1 MKKKAKTGQKSPEVV
16 VEVVAPT
23 PTDDKRILRCLI
35 DSGSTESIILDEFL
49 GGLKKSR
56 NAKTQQWQTKG
67 GVFSTSA
74 RCCVPFFLVD
84 FATNKRVMWTFHVDN
99 STTSKQAGYDM
110 IIGRDLLIKLGID
123 IKFSSGTLKWE
134 DTEIPMR
141 ESGELRDRQ
150 IAYHCFYASDDVT
163 ATKQLTKRAVQI
175 LDSKYDAIDVG
186 KVVAEQVG
194 LDKSQKAALHALLT
208 KYKNLFNGE
217 LGDWDSSPV
226 SIELQPNAKPFHAR
240 AYPVPQIHEAAMK
253 REVERLVLIGVLE
266 ESNDS
271 EWGAPTFIIPK
282 KDGRIRF
289 ISDFRKLNT
298 FLKRKPFPIPKIQ
311 DMLLKLKGFTYASAL
326 DLNMGYYTIRLDP
339 DAQKLCTIV
348 LPWGKYKYKRL
359 PMGLAGSP
367 DIFQE
372 KMSDLMR
379 GLEFVR
385 CYLDDVLIIST
396 STFEEHLTKVEQ
408 CFQRI
413 AKAGLKINPDK
424 SFFGKKEIEYL
435 GYWVTQHGIQPQVKK
450 VNSILTMEEPKNR
463 KQLRGFIGLINYYRD
478 MWRRRSHVLAPLTV
492 LTSKKVPWKWGEAEQ
507 KAFKE
512 AKRIIS
518 KNAMLAFPD
527 FNKKFVIYTDAS
539 KYQLGGVITQ
549 DNKPLAFYSRKLKD
563 AQTRYTTTEREL
575 LSIVETLKEFRNI
588 LLGHEIEVFTD
599 HKNLIY
605 DDLKTERVLRWRL
618 LMEEYGV
625 KITYIKGVENIV
637 ADVLS
642 RYPTQNDPELEVP
655 APTPDTMADLFATA
669 NDLPADAFPL
679 SFKILS
685 TMQQQDPLTEE
696 MLNKNNETSKHLS
709 RKTFHGGEQLVCYDE
724 KIYVPPALRNNVVT
738 WYHEYLCHPGETRT
752 EETIR
757 QHLWWPGL
765 RTDVRRHVDRCPA
778 CQRGKKKR
786 LKYGHLPPKE
796 AEYKPWEHLCVD
808 TIGPYRI
815 RRKGKKELVFQAVT
829 FMDPATGWFELKQTK
844 TKQADE
850 VANLVEQ
857 TWLSRYPWPEFIT
870 FDNGPEFKAE
880 FGDLLRKEYPN
891 IKIKPSSKRNP
902 QANAILERAHGTI
915 GNMIRTYQVEDID
928 LDEDDPFAGLVS
940 AVGFA
945 VRSTYHT
952 TLQSTPGQLVFGRDM
967 IFPIQHIADWQ
978 LIKNRKQKL
987 IDKNNERENAKRV
1000 DYDYKIGDQVLI
1012 YTPDPNKMEQP
1023 REGPYPV
1030 MQVHTNG
1037 TVTLQKGAVTQRYN
1051 IRQIVPF
1058 QE

>member
-1 MKKKAKTGQKSPEVV
+1 MKKRPKTGQPSPEVV
-16 VEVVAPT
+16 VEVAATT
-23 PTDDKRILRCLI
+23 PEENRRILRCLI
-35 DSGSTESIILDEFL
+35 DSGSSESIILDEFIV
-49 GGLKKSR
+49 GF
-56 NAKTQQWQTKG
+56 AKQISKRDQQWMTKG
-67 GVFSTSA
+67 GVFRTSA
-74 RCCVPFFLVD
+74 RCAVPFCIVD
-84 FATNKRVMWTFHVDN
+84 FSTSKKVTWTFHVD
-99 STTSKQAGYDM
+99 STTRATQAGYDM
-110 IIGRDLLIKLGID
+110 IIGRDLLRKLGID

-141 ESGELRDRQ
+141 EYGELRDRN
-150 IAYHCFYASDDVT
+150 AALHCYYAQDDVA

-175 LDSKYDAIDVG
+175 LDSKYEAIDVSR
-186 KVVAEQVG
+186 VVSEQVG
-194 LDKSQKAALHALLT
+194 LDTMQKAALFSLLD
-208 KYKNLFNGE
+208 KYKVLFNGE
-217 LGDWDSSPV
+217 LGDWDSKPV
-226 SIELQPNAKPFHAR
+226 SIELQPNAKPFHSR
-240 AYPVPQIHEAAMK
+240 AYPVPQVHEAAMR
-253 REVERLVLIGVLE
+253 REVERLVMIGVLE
-266 ESNDS
+266 EANDS

-289 ISDFRKLNT
+289 ISDFRKLNQY
-298 FLKRKPFPIPKIQ
+298 LKRKPFPIPKIQ
-311 DMLLKLKGFTYASAL
+311 DMLLKLNGFTYASAL

-396 STFEEHLTKVEQ
+396 STFEEHLSKVEL

-450 VNSILTMEEPKNR
+450 VKSILEMEEPTNR
-463 KQLRGFIGLINYYRD
+463 KQLRGFIGLVNYYRD
-478 MWRRRSHVLAPLTV
+478 MWRWRSHVLAPLSV
-492 LTSKKVPWKWGEAEQ
+492 LTSKKVPWKWGEAERT
-507 KAFKE
+507 AFLE

-518 KNAMLAFPD
+518 KNAILAFPD
-527 FNKKFVIYTDAS
+527 FNKKFVIHTDAS

-549 DNKPLAFYSRKLKD
+549 DGKPLAFYSRKLKD

-618 LMEEYGV
+618 LMEEFGV
-625 KITYIKGVENIV
+625 KITYIKGEENVV

-642 RYPTQNDPELEVP
+642 RYPTKNDPEQHCPVP
-655 APTPDTMADLFATA
+655 SSGDLAEIFAI
-669 NDLPADAFPL
+669 NGNELPVDAFPL
-679 SFKILS
+679 SFKIISSFQQCDAS
-685 TMQQQDPLTEE
+685 TTALV
-696 MLNKNNETSKHLS
+696 NKDVEQKHVS
-709 RKTFHGGEQLVCYDE
+709 RQVFHGGEQLVCYDG
-724 KIYVPPALRNNVVT
+724 KIYVPPALRANVVT

-765 RTDVRRHVDRCPA
+765 RNDVRRHVDRCPA

-796 AEYKPWEHLCVD
+796 AEFKPWQHLCVD

-815 RRKGKKELVFQAVT
+815 RRKGKKDLEFQAVT

-844 TKQADE
+844 TKKADE
-850 VANLVEQ
+850 IANLVEQ

-880 FGDLLRKEYPN
+880 FGDLLRQEYPN

-915 GNMIRTYQVEDID
+915 GNMIRTFNVEQIE
-928 LDEDDPFAGLVS
+928 LDEEDPFAGLVS

-945 VRSTYHT
+945 IRSTYHT
-952 TLQSTPGQLVFGRDM
+952 TLQATPGQLVYGRDM
-967 IFPIQHIADWQ
+967 IFPIQHLADWQ
-978 LIKNRKQKL
+978 LIKNRKQQL
-987 IDKNNERENAKRV
+987 IDKNNVRENAKRV
-1000 DYDYKIGDQVLI
+1000 DYDYKVGDQVLI

-1030 MQVHTNG
+1030 VQVHTNG
-1037 TVTLQKGAVTQRYN
+1037 TVTLQKGAVTQRFN